1 MEDGLKYTEE
11 AELSRYLF
19 YSGISDFIV
28 FVEDKDK
35 EYEYETIFERL
46 FNDKY
51 ENICILSGHGK
62 NGVKKAF
69 EEFGEVDKN
78 NPSHMIFYIVDGD
91 FDKYIHQD
99 EMIHSEHFIYLD
111 QYNIENYLIDEQAV
125 VKFVKGKTAKLDKEV
140 KRLVNFHYWEETI
153 VSQAKKLFL
162 LYCAVQKTMPTEP
175 NVARNAYRFIDSK
188 TGFENNNGYLDYYN
202 HIITK
207 KADIDKDVREVKTIY
222 ENINGDNYFG
232 LICGKFLLTSLFV
245 YLQGKTK
252 KHFSMN
258 ELRWYLISEFDVSK
272 LNFIKNRIIRAYS
285 V

>member
-1 MEDGLKYTEE
+1 MDDGLKYTEE

-19 YSGISDFIV
+19 YSDVSDLIV

-46 FNDKY
+46 FNGKY
-51 ENICILSGHGK
+51 ENISILSGHGK
-62 NGVKKAF
+62 SGVKKAF
-69 EEFGEVDKN
+69 EEFGEVDKKN
-78 NPSHMIFYIVDGD
+78 SSHMIFYIVDGD
-91 FDKYIHQD
+91 FDKYIHQE
-99 EMIHSEHFIYLD
+99 EMIHNEHFIYLD

-125 VKFVKGKTAKLDKEV
+125 VKFAKGKLAKLDKEV
-140 KRLVNFHYWEETI
+140 KKLINFNYWEETI

-162 LYCAVQKTMPTEP
+162 LYCAVQKAMPTEP
-175 NVARNAYRFIDSK
+175 NVARNAYKFIDSK
-188 TGFENNNGYLDYYN
+188 TGFENNNGYMDYYN
-202 HIITK
+202 HIITQ
-207 KADIDKDVREVKTIY
+207 KADIDKDVREVKIIY
-222 ENINGDNYFG
+222 ESINGDNYFG

-245 YLQGKTK
+245 YLQGKIK

-272 LNFIKNRIIRAYS
+272 LNFIKNRINRAYS